1 MWNWRRGFAASM
13 PTMFDL
19 KKSAIAGVFAIQ
31 PVVRRDPRGCFV
43 KTIYK
48 EWFESVGL
56 EADFVEQYY
65 TVSHENVLR
74 GMHFQI
80 PPHDQY
86 KLVTC
91 LEGNVLDVVV
101 DMRKGSPTYGHHAC
115 FELVGDQANSLYIAK
130 GVAHGFYVK
139 SRQATLLYNV
149 STYYAPMHDGGVRW
163 DSVGVAWP
171 CGSPLMSDRD
181 RDLLT
186 FPVFETPF

>member
-1 MWNWRRGFAASM
+1 MGCDVPFGTAICLGSDCAS
-13 PTMFDL
+13 
-19 KKSAIAGVFAIQ
+19 
-31 PVVRRDPRGCFV
+31 VRRVQMMTRDLSSLLRMLGEEVPSEHLSDPLAF
-43 KTIYK
+43 I
-48 EWFESVGL
+48 F
-56 EADFVEQYY
+56 ADNFRCR
-65 TVSHENVLR
+65 VL
-74 GMHFQI
+74 
-80 PPHDQY
+80 
-86 KLVTC
+86 C
-91 LEGNVLDVVV
+91 NVLDVVV

-139 SRQATLLYNV
+139 SKQATLLYNV